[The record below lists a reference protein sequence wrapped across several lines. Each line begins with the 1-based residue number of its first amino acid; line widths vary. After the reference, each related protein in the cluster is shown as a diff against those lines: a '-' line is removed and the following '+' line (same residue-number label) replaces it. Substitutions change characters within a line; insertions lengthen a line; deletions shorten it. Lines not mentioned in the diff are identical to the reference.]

1 MRYGN
6 ATMFCMLAVGVV
18 WGLSGGCGS
27 SGSTSVFDNTGT
39 GAISGS
45 SGTNTTTGGIST
57 GTGSTGA
64 GIMTTGT
71 GGISSGSSTG
81 TGGLGGDACAAQA
94 SDSNSIPSDIFIML
108 DKSGSMNCPAADSAC
123 ENPMMPYT
131 HPT

>member
-6 ATMFCMLAVGVV
+6 ATMFCMLAAGVV

-27 SGSTSVFDNTGT
+27 SGSSSVFETG
-39 GAISGS
+39 
-45 SGTNTTTGGIST
+45 SGTLTGGPGGTSTTTGGIST

-71 GGISSGSSTG
+71 GGLTTGGGTG

-94 SDSNSIPSDIFIML
+94 SDSTAIPSDIFIML
-108 DKSGSMNCPAADSAC
+108 DKSGSMNCPASDSA
-123 ENPMMPYT
+123 
-131 HPT
+131 